1 MRKFAPDNDAILR
14 HKLRR
19 TLSSF
24 TGVVMKDQTERKA
37 MDTLKYYFTYNL
49 KMQIRV
55 AKTKKVLTFMQE
67 KIRRIH

>member
-1 MRKFAPDNDAILR
+1 
-14 HKLRR
+14 
-19 TLSSF
+19 
-24 TGVVMKDQTERKA
+24 MKDQTERKA